1 MTGASDVVDDNHSS
15 YLSRYI
21 QAFTHVEDYY
31 DLAWWATFDDLLSQY
46 LCRSL
51 TNDSDILAAF
61 LAIIRSLDVNHFWGV
76 PFRSGEE
83 SSLDHALLKL
93 LSWIPNLNPNTD
105 TRLALREGFPTWSWT
120 AWKGKWSFQGATH
133 RSKDNSIFRTEL
145 AVETVNGQPCSL
157 ADYCS
162 AMGHTGDLTQFLP
175 FLDIQGWIALVQFRR
190 DPEGTYKTTS
200 VFDQK
205 GRYLDAAAEILDVD
219 LPGEPEWSP
228 SRFLVGTWPLLVFIE
243 QRDSEDIE
251 VMVSGLVLKPC
262 QNDTYQRLGVLV
274 VTTMN
279 LERDNEDRLQLWN
292 EDSRGILECERRSIR
307 LA

>member
-1 MTGASDVVDDNHSS
+1 MASLVV
-15 YLSRYI
+15 L
-21 QAFTHVEDYY
+21 QT
-31 DLAWWATFDDLLSQY
+31 
-46 LCRSL
+46 
-51 TNDSDILAAF
+51 
-61 LAIIRSLDVNHFWGV
+61 
-76 PFRSGEE
+76 
-83 SSLDHALLKL
+83 
-93 LSWIPNLNPNTD
+93 
-105 TRLALREGFPTWSWT
+105 T
-120 AWKGKWSFQGATH
+120 A
-133 RSKDNSIFRTEL
+133 
-145 AVETVNGQPCSL
+145 QP
-157 ADYCS
+157 
-162 AMGHTGDLTQFLP
+162 GDLTQFLP